1 MEKASFKILLMVATN
16 LNSKGKEM
24 STSNSKINNFP
35 RVLHVRLSSTDYEH
49 VKTQAGIVGVP
60 MSRFTREILTGVKIM
75 AAVDAEALK
84 ELRRQGG
91 ICVEAIRAGMDKDLC
106 NSAIKH
112 LMSCG
117 SALVRKGNEL
127 SCKPI

>member
-1 MEKASFKILLMVATN
+1 
-16 LNSKGKEM
+16 M

-35 RVLHVRLSSTDYEH
+35 RVLHVRISSTDYEH
-49 VKTQAGIVGVP
+49 VKTQAAIVGVP

-91 ICVEAIRAGMDKDLC
+91 ICVEAIRAGVDKDLC
-106 NSAIKH
+106 NNAIKH

-117 SALVRKGNEL
+117 SALVRRGDEL
-127 SCKPI
+127 SCKPM